1 MSSVLPFR
9 GISPKLH
16 ESVFL
21 AEGARIIGDVE
32 IGEESSVWFNAVVR
46 GDVNSVRIG
55 NRTNVQDNCVLHVTH
70 ERHPLVVGSSVTIG
84 HGAVVHGARVQDFCL
99 IGMGAIILD
108 GAVVGPYALVAAGA
122 VVAEGFVVPEGVLVA
137 GVPAKVRRTLTSSER
152 TMLEQSALNYV
163 RYVAQYRTG

>member
-9 GISPKLH
+9 GVTPKLH

-46 GDVNSVRIG
+46 GDVNFVRIG

-70 ERHPLVVGSSVTIG
+70 ERHPLVIGSSVTIG
-84 HGAVVHGARVQDFCL
+84 HNAVVHGATVQDFCL
-99 IGMGAIILD
+99 IGMGAVILD

-122 VVAEGFVVPEGVLVA
+122 VVAEGFVVPEGALVA
-137 GVPAKVRRTLTSSER
+137 GVPAWVRRNLTSSER
-152 TMLEQSALNYV
+152 TMLEHSALNYI

>member
-9 GISPKLH
+9 GVTPKLH

-46 GDVNSVRIG
+46 GDVNFVRIG
-55 NRTNVQDNCVLHVTH
+55 KRTNVQDNCVLHVTH
-70 ERHPLVVGSSVTIG
+70 ERHPLVIGSSVTIG
-84 HGAVVHGARVQDFCL
+84 HNAIVHGATVQDFCL
-99 IGMGAIILD
+99 IGMGAVILD

-122 VVAEGFVVPEGVLVA
+122 VVAEGFVVPEGALVA
-137 GVPAKVRRTLTSSER
+137 GVPARVRRSLTSSER
-152 TMLEQSALNYV
+152 MMLEQSALNYI